1 MNVIL
6 LEAVENL
13 GSIGDLVKVK
23 PGYGRNYLL
32 PQGKAA
38 LATPENIKAIEARR
52 AELEKAAVEELARAQ
67 ERAKAFENLQVV
79 IQANAGSEGKLFG
92 SVGPLDIVEALA
104 TLQVEA
110 ERSEIR
116 MPEGPIGELGE
127 YTIGVHLHSE
137 VNADVLVRVVGEGGE
152 AAAVI
157 ATEVVDEVVAEE
169 IAGDVSEAAA
179 ESDAPE
185 ASEEAASKDE

>member
-6 LEAVENL
+6 LESVENL

-52 AELEKAAVEELARAQ
+52 AELEKAEAEELAKAK
-67 ERAKAFENLQVV
+67 ERSKAFDNLEVV

-92 SVGPLDIVEALA
+92 SVGPIDIVDALA
-104 TLQVEA
+104 NVQVEV
-110 ERSEIR
+110 ERAEIR
-116 MPEGPIGELGE
+116 MPEGPIQELGE
-127 YTIGVHLHSE
+127 FPIGIHLHADFDSE
-137 VNADVLVRVVGEGGE
+137 ILVRVVC
-152 AAAVI
+152 
-157 ATEVVDEVVAEE
+157 
-169 IAGDVSEAAA
+169 
-179 ESDAPE
+179 
-185 ASEEAASKDE
+185 